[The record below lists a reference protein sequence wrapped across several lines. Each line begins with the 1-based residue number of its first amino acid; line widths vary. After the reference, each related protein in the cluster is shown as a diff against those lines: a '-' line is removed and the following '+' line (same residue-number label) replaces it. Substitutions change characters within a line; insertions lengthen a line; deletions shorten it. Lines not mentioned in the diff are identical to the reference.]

1 MLQCL
6 DRPHR
11 LACNLGEILEL
22 ESREAAMI
30 LEITPDAL
38 GKRLS
43 RARAT
48 IVGFMRAKCGLVRPS
63 NACRCDRRSEAARQS
78 GRVDPRHPMF
88 AHDPEAARHFPAMLT
103 EIRSLHEAR
112 RAVALYRSHPRSSSR
127 RLIFTAMVRE
137 ILAARA

>member
-1 MLQCL
+1 
-6 DRPHR
+6 
-11 LACNLGEILEL
+11 
-22 ESREAAMI
+22 
-30 LEITPDAL
+30 
-38 GKRLS
+38 
-43 RARAT
+43 
-48 IVGFMRAKCGLVRPS
+48 
-63 NACRCDRRSEAARQS
+63 
-78 GRVDPRHPMF
+78 MF